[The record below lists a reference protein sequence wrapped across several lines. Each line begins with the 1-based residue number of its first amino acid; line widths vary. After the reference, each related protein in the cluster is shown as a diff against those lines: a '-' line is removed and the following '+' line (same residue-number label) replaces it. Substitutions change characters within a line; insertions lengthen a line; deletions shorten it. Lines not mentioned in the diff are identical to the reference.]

1 MPRQCRSPGRRRP
14 ARPGPGTGIRLLALA
29 AGVAAA
35 ALAAAPAAASS
46 GEPGH
51 PGAAVPLSI
60 AITSVSPSY
69 ATPKGTV
76 TVSGTVT
83 NTTAAAA
90 TGLEVQLWSSSFRL
104 ANRDAMNSYLSAPGP
119 TNVDLPLPKSIETLA
134 SVPAHT
140 TKPWSLSL
148 AVSQVGMTSFG
159 VYPLAAELSQFG
171 APLDAARTFLPFWP
185 GTSASRHVQPVTLA
199 WVWPLIDVPHQTACP
214 ALLNDSLA
222 ASLASGG
229 RLNQLL
235 AVGGSAVGRQ
245 ADLTWAIDPALLNDA
260 KVMTARYR
268 VGGTAT
274 CSHASPRPASKAA
287 QDWLAGVQSATAH
300 QDFFVTPY
308 ADVDVAAL
316 AHRGLNT
323 ELASAFADG
332 RAEAQAKQML
342 GQAQRTT
349 ADPGDGPGVT
359 GPIAWPAG
367 GIADYG
373 VLESLAAPPTQ
384 VGTVILNSTM
394 MPPSPLVPYT
404 PTAVTTTPDGLGSQL
419 NVLLADDGIGQILAD
434 PPSSLPGLTTGT
446 GSPAAAAFA
455 REQWFLAETA
465 MIAAEAPRTAR
476 AVVVA
481 PPRRW
486 DPGTALAT
494 ALLNETV
501 STPWLRPASLASLVA
516 TAHPT
521 GQANRREPRQLQ
533 VSRDELTAS
542 LLNQVQR
549 VQAQIG
555 LLTSILV
562 HPGPRYLST
571 AIDAVESTAWSGIP
585 GGRRTA
591 KQLLHGISAYV
602 TAQQQQVSIVDPLRV
617 TLGGK
622 SGEVPVSI
630 ANHLKQ
636 AIRVQLRVAPS
647 PGRITIEKFA
657 GLVTVAAGTQRTIKI
672 PVRAAQAGTSVLTLW
687 LTTPRGRPLPGSM
700 ARLTVEATHFGTMA
714 IVIIG
719 IALGVFVITAAARA
733 IRRGM
738 RSPVGEGGA
747 GEAGEAR
754 EAGPTGTDPAYTGP
768 EADTVEPEQAGP
780 SSAAKE
786 PDEHASTP
794 GWAERR

>member
-1 MPRQCRSPGRRRP
+1 MPRQCRSSGRRRP
-14 ARPGPGTGIRLLALA
+14 ARSGHGAGLRLLALA

-35 ALAAAPAAASS
+35 ALAAVPAAAAS

-51 PGAAVPLSI
+51 LAAAVPLSI
-60 AITSVSPSY
+60 AITSVSPAY

-83 NTTAAAA
+83 NTTAAAI
-90 TGLEVQLWSSSFRL
+90 TGLEVQLWSSSARL
-104 ANRDAMNSYLSAPGP
+104 ANRDAMDSYLTAGGVDSP
-119 TNVDLPLPKSIETLA
+119 TRSMQALA
-134 SVPAHT
+134 SVAAHT
-140 TKPWSLSL
+140 TQRWSLAL
-148 AVSQVGMTSFG
+148 RVNQVGMTSFG
-159 VYPLAAELSQFG
+159 VYPLAAQLSQFG
-171 APLDAARTFLPFWP
+171 APVDAARTFLPFWP
-185 GTSASRHVQPVTLA
+185 GTSASRKVQKVQPVTLA
-199 WVWPLIDVPHQTACP
+199 WIWPLIDVPHQTACP
-214 ALLNDSLA
+214 ALLNNGLA

-229 RLNQLL
+229 RLSELL
-235 AVGGSAVGRQ
+235 AVGGSAVGRR

-260 KVMTARYR
+260 RVMTAGYR

-274 CSHASPRPASKAA
+274 CSKASPHPASKAA
-287 QDWLAGVQSATAH
+287 QAWLAGIQSATAR

-323 ELASAFADG
+323 ELADAFADG
-332 RAEAQAKQML
+332 RAVAQAKEML

-359 GPIAWPAG
+359 GPIAWPAD

-384 VGTVILNSTM
+384 VGTVILSSST
-394 MPPSPLVPYT
+394 MPPSPPVAYT

-434 PPSSLPGLTTGT
+434 PPDSLPGLTPGT
-446 GSPAAAAFA
+446 GSPAAEAFA

-465 MIAAEAPRTAR
+465 MIAAEAPRIAR

-486 DPGTALAT
+486 DPGPALAS

-501 STPWLRPASLASLVA
+501 STPWLRPASLASLVT
-516 TAHPT
+516 TARPT
-521 GQANRREPRQLQ
+521 GPVSRQAPRQLQ
-533 VSRDELTAS
+533 VSQDELRAS
-542 LLNQVQR
+542 LLRQVQR
-549 VQAQIG
+549 VEGQIG

-571 AIDAVESTAWSGIP
+571 AVDAVESTAWSGTAD
-585 GGRRTA
+585 GRRTA

-602 TAQQQQVSIVDPLRV
+602 AAQQQQVTIVDPLRV

-636 AIRVQLRVAPS
+636 AIRVQLRVGPS
-647 PGRITIEKFA
+647 PGRITIEKFT

-672 PVRAAQAGTSVLTLW
+672 PVRAAEAGTSVLTLW
-687 LTTPRGRPLPGSM
+687 LTTPGGQRLPHSA

-738 RSPVGEGGA
+738 RSPAGDQGA
-747 GEAGEAR
+747 GGTGEVR
-754 EAGPTGTDPAYTGP
+754 GSGPTGPDPAYTGQ
-768 EADTVEPEQAGP
+768 EADTVEPEQAGRSP
-780 SSAAKE
+780 AAKE

-794 GWAERR
+794 GWAERP